1 MFGKKKSVAGL
12 DIGSSSIKMVELEGK
27 LNNLNLVSL
36 GFENLPGDTIIDGQ
50 IMELNV
56 VSDVIQSVCTNH
68 QVNADNV
75 VTGVSG
81 HSVILKNIVL
91 PPMSHEEL
99 EESIDWHAEEHIPYD
114 LADVSLDYQVT
125 AETADSTHVLIAACK
140 RERIDNIKQ
149 AIQLAGKTPVVIDVD
164 TFALQNCYEVNYN
177 PTDDDVVTLLNIGAS
192 TMNVNIVKGTR
203 SLFTRDITVGGS
215 QFTDVLQRSLGLNF
229 QQAEAVKRGVAGRG
243 RRHRRKIHRA
253 ADEQRDRDRR
263 DGDPKDFRFLSC
275 DDRGQLR
282 RVVQKILISGGGS
295 KLAGLAQELSERL
308 ELPVEVLEPV
318 PQYQSRRQEIRPGLS
333 QRDRA
338 GNGGCRRIGRKG
350 SVNKMIKINLLN
362 SVTERQSGTVA
373 AVDRKISSP
382 ASRFLLMSVV
392 VERYARR
399 RHRLGRYQHAD
410 GKDRGRTRA

>member
-56 VSDVIQSVCTNH
+56 VSDVIRSVCVNH
-68 QVNADNV
+68 QVNAERV

-91 PPMSHEEL
+91 PAMSREEL

-125 AETADSTHVLIAACK
+125 AEDAESTHVLIAACK

-177 PTDDDVVTLLNIGAS
+177 PGEDEVVTLLNIGAS
-192 TMNVNIVKGTR
+192 TMNVNIVQGTR

-229 QQAEAVKRGVAGRG
+229 QQAEAVKRGVADAVEGIEE
-243 RRHRRKIHRA
+243 KSIEPLMNNVTEIVAMEIQKTFDFYRA
-253 ADEQRDRDRR
+253 TTEDNET
-263 DGDPKDFRFLSC
+263 
-275 DDRGQLR
+275 
-282 RVVQKILISGGGS
+282 VVQKILISGGGS
-295 KLAGLAQELSERL
+295 KLVGLAQELSQRL
-308 ELPVEVLEPV
+308 ELPVEILDPFRNIRVDSKKFDPDYLSEIV
-318 PQYQSRRQEIRPGLS
+318 PEMAVAVGL
-333 QRDRA
+333 
-338 GNGGCRRIGRKG
+338 
-350 SVNKMIKINLLN
+350 
-362 SVTERQSGTVA
+362 
-373 AVDRKISSP
+373 AV
-382 ASRFLLMSVV
+382 
-392 VERYARR
+392 
-399 RHRLGRYQHAD
+399 
-410 GKDRGRTRA
+410 RGV

>member
-1 MFGKKKSVAGL
+1 MFGKKKSTAGL

-27 LNNLNLVSL
+27 LNNLSLVSL

-56 VSDVIQSVCTNH
+56 VSDVIQSVCANH
-68 QVNADNV
+68 QVNATNV

-91 PPMSHEEL
+91 PPMTREEL

-114 LADVSLDYQVT
+114 LADVSLDYQIT
-125 AETADSTHVLIAACK
+125 SETPEATNVLIAACK

-177 PTDDDVVTLLNIGAS
+177 PSDDEVVTLLNIGAS

-229 QQAEAVKRGVAGRG
+229 QQAEAVKRGVVDAVDGIEE
-243 RRHRRKIHRA
+243 KSIEPLMNNVTEIVAMEIQKTFDFYRA
-253 ADEQRDRDRR
+253 TSEDNETM
-263 DGDPKDFRFLSC
+263 
-275 DDRGQLR
+275 
-282 RVVQKILISGGGS
+282 VQKILISGGGS
-295 KLAGLAQELSERL
+295 KLVGLAEELSHRL
-308 ELPVEVLEPV
+308 ELPVEVLDPFRNIKVDTKKFDPDYLSEIV
-318 PQYQSRRQEIRPGLS
+318 PEMAVAVGL
-333 QRDRA
+333 
-338 GNGGCRRIGRKG
+338 
-350 SVNKMIKINLLN
+350 
-362 SVTERQSGTVA
+362 
-373 AVDRKISSP
+373 AV
-382 ASRFLLMSVV
+382 
-392 VERYARR
+392 
-399 RHRLGRYQHAD
+399 
-410 GKDRGRTRA
+410 RGV